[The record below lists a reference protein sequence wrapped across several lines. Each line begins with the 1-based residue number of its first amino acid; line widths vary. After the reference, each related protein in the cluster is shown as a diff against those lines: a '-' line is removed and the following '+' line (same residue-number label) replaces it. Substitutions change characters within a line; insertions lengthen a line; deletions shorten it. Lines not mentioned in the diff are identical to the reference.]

1 MWADVSRHEGVA
13 HVHLRGDVTFES
25 RQSFAEVHYPLLRD
39 TSVCVVHVDFSA
51 VTAVDNA
58 GLGLLMLLNDRAARA
73 KKWVAL
79 SNASGRVL
87 DLFRVA
93 DMSRRIAFVPANG
106 RLEDLW
112 AKA

>member
-13 HVHLRGDVTFES
+13 HVQLRGEVTFES
-25 RQSFAEVHYPLLRD
+25 RQSFAEVHYPLLCD
-39 TSVCVVHVDFSA
+39 ESVCVVHVDFSA
-51 VTAVDNA
+51 VTDVDNA
-58 GLGLLMLLNDRAARA
+58 GLGLLMLLNDRAAKA

-79 SNASGRVL
+79 SNASGRVH

-93 DMSRRIAFVPANG
+93 DMSRRIAFVPASG

-112 AKA
+112 TKA